1 MENKQLTIN
10 EQMEKAVQEMM
21 SSSGFIVVNKKAVR
35 IFGLEAAALLGEF
48 VSKEKYLKEQGELTE
63 DGYFYSTI
71 ADVENNTS
79 LGERKQQRII
89 AELKEKGVLLVEQ
102 RGLPARR
109 HVKIN
114 YDVLFKVMC

>member
-79 LGERKQQRII
+79 VINHRPQRYKFIHPFLMGIVIGIDFPRSGKFTVQHII
-89 AELKEKGVLLVEQ
+89 
-102 RGLPARR
+102 
-109 HVKIN
+109 
-114 YDVLFKVMC
+114 